1 MVPLHR
7 SSGQTTPLHGLLT
20 AISLADLPAPGPAYR
35 PPDSWSP
42 TSMATPQ
49 PILDQIIGLAA
60 AGLSRTVIADKVG
73 LSRSSVCGMPSAKQ
87 DT

>member
-1 MVPLHR
+1 
-7 SSGQTTPLHGLLT
+7 
-20 AISLADLPAPGPAYR
+20 
-35 PPDSWSP
+35 
-42 TSMATPQ
+42 MATPQ